1 MKILHIIT
9 GLHKSGAE
17 QNLYY
22 LVSEDKEKQ
31 HVVVS
36 LLPKSYYGYKLE
48 KKKIKV
54 FYLNLNNK
62 KKFFNELKKL
72 FLIIKIEKPLIV
84 QTWMYHADIIGGFL
98 ARIAGNKNIVWNIR
112 SSFLNFK
119 KLKIKHRTIYY
130 IHIILSNIIPKKIIT
145 NSNSAINF
153 HKFLF
158 NKNKF
163 VLINNG
169 FKNPKYDNMISLSNK
184 IFTIGHFA
192 RFDPQK
198 NHLMILEM
206 AEILKL
212 QNVKYKLFLFGRNVN
227 FSNSFFKEKIYE
239 KNLQENIE
247 LFDEVVDVNTYYK
260 KCDCVVSTSI
270 YGEGFPNVLAEAMN
284 NGVVCLSTNIGE
296 SLKIV
301 KEKNRIFDNLS
312 DLVSKIIE
320 LKKVKD
326 ENPSEW
332 LVLKNQCKTHIRKN
346 FSIKKMI
353 KNYHFV
359 WNKIKKKK
367 S

>member
-9 GLHKSGAE
+9 SLKKSGAE

-22 LVSEDKEKQ
+22 VATEDKEN
-31 HVVVS
+31 HHIVVS
-36 LLPKSYYGYKLE
+36 LLPKSYYGFKLE
-48 KKKIKV
+48 QRNIKT
-54 FYLNLNNK
+54 FYLNLDNK
-62 KKFFNELKKL
+62 INFFSELKKL
-72 FLIIKIEKPLIV
+72 YLIIKSEKPNII
-84 QTWMYHADIIGGFL
+84 QTWMYHSDIIGGFL
-98 ARIAGNKNIVWNIR
+98 AIIAGNKNIVWNIR
-112 SSFLNFK
+112 SSFLNFD
-119 KLKIKHRTIYY
+119 KLKIKSKIIYY
-130 IHIILSNIIPKKIIT
+130 IHLILSNFIPKFIIT
-145 NSNSAINF
+145 NSVSAISF

-169 FKNPKYDNMISLSNK
+169 FKNPKYDNLISLSNK
-184 IFTIGHFA
+184 IFIIGHFA

-359 WNKIKKKK
+359 WNKI
-367 S
+367 

>member
-22 LVSEDKEKQ
+22 VATEDKDYI

-36 LLPKSYYGYKLE
+36 LLPKSYHGFKLE
-48 KKKIKV
+48 QKNIKT
-54 FYLNLNNK
+54 FYIDLKNSKN
-62 KKFFNELKKL
+62 FFSELIKL
-72 FLIIKIEKPLIV
+72 YLIIKNEKPKII
-84 QTWMYHADIIGGFL
+84 QTWMYHADIIGGTL
-98 ARIAGNKNIVWNIR
+98 AIIAGNKNIVWNIR
-112 SSFLNFK
+112 SSFLNFD
-119 KLKIKHRTIYY
+119 KLKIKTRIIYY
-130 IHIILSNIIPKKIIT
+130 IHLILSNFIPKAIIT
-145 NSNSAINF
+145 NSESAINF

-163 VLINNG
+163 ILVDNG
-169 FKNPKYDNMISLSNK
+169 FKVPKKDTLNFLPENNFI
-184 IFTIGHFA
+184 IGHFA

-198 NHLMILEM
+198 NHSMIIEM
-206 AEILKL
+206 AKSLKAL
-212 QNVKYKLFLFGRNVN
+212 NVNYKLFLFGRNVN
-227 FSNSFFKEKIYE
+227 YSNSFFKKKIYE

-284 NGVVCLSTNIGE
+284 NGVICLSTNIGE

-301 KEKNRIFDNLS
+301 KEKNRIFENLS
-312 DLVSKIIE
+312 DLVNKIIE

-332 LVLKNQCKTHIRKN
+332 LILKSQCKTHIRKN

-353 KNYHFV
+353 TNYHLV
-359 WNKIKKKK
+359 WNKI
-367 S
+367 